1 MAAPHVAGAWALMK
15 QASPSASVDEVL
27 AAFEQTGVPITD
39 NRPGGTVT
47 KPRIQVDSAL
57 ALVDDSDFYEVT
69 PSVGSGQGSISPNTP
84 QSVAEGSTTSFT
96 LSPAPGQITDGEAVA
111 AERSEIGRAHV

>member
-1 MAAPHVAGAWALMK
+1 MVAHSYNISSSVPGGGYETFGGTSMAAPHVAGAWALMK

-57 ALVDDSDFYEVT
+57 ALVDASDFYAVT
-69 PSVGSGQGSISPNTP
+69 TRVGRRLGSDPP
-84 QSVAEGSTTSFT
+84 TTT
-96 LSPAPGQITDGEAVA
+96 QT
-111 AERSEIGRAHV
+111 